1 VNSGFDRRQF
11 IKGAAA
17 FSAAGLLGSEQALAA
32 RRPQRRTPSRARA
45 ADLLI
50 VNGSVLTL
58 DRRFAVA
65 EAVALRGGTVL
76 ATGRTRDLRRL
87 ASSRTQVIDA
97 RGGTVMPGINDSHLH
112 FSGFGLSLPPA
123 NLPVD
128 TATIDELAAAV
139 RDAAAAAGPGES
151 WIRGGGWNEN
161 RIGRAPTRHDVDAVT
176 GEHPV
181 ILTSF
186 DYHAVAVNSKALR
199 LAGVTRDT
207 VPPPGGVIEKDAAGE
222 PTGVLR
228 EGAAGLVRR
237 IVPAFTQDE
246 VAASLVGG
254 LGYLHSIGI
263 TSITDPGIDA
273 GTLALM
279 RRLVREGRLPVRL
292 NVLLSAGASLDSARA
307 ALAAR
312 RPLRGVEE
320 RWLRVAGMKV
330 FADGIPTAAQT
341 AWLKQPYLDGR
352 NGALTVAGATPAE
365 QLATLESIIALAHRA
380 GMQIGTHATGDA
392 AIEAVVRAYLR
403 AMRAHRRRD
412 PRHYV
417 IHADLTPR
425 ATLRTMARN
434 GIGANMNASIKYL
447 LGRTLDGVIG
457 PERTDWQWPYRSAL
471 DAGVRVSTASDAP
484 VTPPDWRQG
493 VASAVLRRGQFGG
506 VAGAAERITLRE
518 AIRTYTSTPAWQD
531 RAETWKG
538 TLEPG
543 RAADLIVLDG
553 DLLESGAARA
563 TDHDVTTT
571 IVGGKVVH
579 ERRGSA
585 RAAAAQ
591 AGLGR
596 LGSADHG
603 RACLEAGGCCCT
615 LTREILAGN
624 V

>member
-1 VNSGFDRRQF
+1 M
-11 IKGAAA
+11 
-17 FSAAGLLGSEQALAA
+17 
-32 RRPQRRTPSRARA
+32 
-45 ADLLI
+45 
-50 VNGSVLTL
+50 
-58 DRRFAVA
+58 
-65 EAVALRGGTVL
+65 
-76 ATGRTRDLRRL
+76 ATR
-87 ASSRTQVIDA
+87 RTQVIDA

-139 RDAAAAAGPGES
+139 RDAASAAGPGES

-161 RIGRAPTRHDVDAVT
+161 RIGRAPTRHDLDAVS

-207 VPPPGGVIEKDAAGE
+207 VPPPGGVIEKDADGE

-237 IVPAFTQDE
+237 IVPAFTPKE
-246 VAASLVGG
+246 VSDSLVSG

-263 TSITDPGIDA
+263 TSLTDPGIDV

-307 ALAAR
+307 ALAAY
-312 RPLRGVEE
+312 RPLRGVDA
-320 RWLRVAGMKV
+320 RRLRVAGMKV

-352 NGALTVAGATPAE
+352 NGSLTVAGATPAE
-365 QLATLESIIALAHRA
+365 QLATLESIIRLAHRS

-392 AIEAVVRAYLR
+392 AIEAVVRAYVR

-425 ATLRTMARN
+425 ATLRTMAKH

-471 DAGVRVSTASDAP
+471 DAGVCVSTASDAP

-506 VAGAAERITLRE
+506 VAGTAERITLRE
-518 AIRTYTSTPAWQD
+518 AIRTCTSTPAWQD

-538 TLEPG
+538 TLQPG
-543 RAADLIVLDG
+543 RAADVIVLDG
-553 DLLESGAARA
+553 DLLKSGAAKA
-563 TDHDVTTT
+563 TDLDVTTT
-571 IVGGKVVH
+571 IVAGEVVH
-579 ERRGSA
+579 ERRGSR

-591 AGLGR
+591 AGLAR
-596 LGSADHG
+596 TAGSAAHG

>member
-1 VNSGFDRRQF
+1 MSNAFDRRQF

-17 FSAAGLLGSEQALAA
+17 FSAAGLLPAGQALAA
-32 RRPQRRTPSRARA
+32 GRGPRRRRERTAE
-45 ADLLI
+45 LLI

-58 DRRFAVA
+58 DRRFTVT
-65 EAVALRGGTVL
+65 EAVALSGGSVL

-87 ASSRTQVIDA
+87 ATRRTQVIDA

-128 TATIDELAAAV
+128 AATIEELVAAV
-139 RDAAAAAGPGES
+139 RGATSAAGPGGA

-161 RIGRAPTRHDVDAVT
+161 RIGRAPTRHDLDTVS

-186 DYHAVAVNSKALR
+186 DYHAVAVNTTALR

-207 VPPPGGVIEKDAAGE
+207 VAPPGAVIEKDAAGE

-237 IVPAFTQDE
+237 IVPAFTPAE
-246 VAASLVGG
+246 VSASLVTG

-263 TSITDPGIDA
+263 TSLTDPGIDA
-273 GTLALM
+273 ATLALM
-279 RRLVREGRLPVRL
+279 RGLVRERKLALRL

-307 ALAAR
+307 ALAAY
-312 RPLRGVEE
+312 RPLRGVDE
-320 RWLRVAGMKV
+320 RRLRVAGMKV

-352 NGALTVAGATPAE
+352 NGSLTVAGATPAE
-365 QLATLESIIALAHRA
+365 QVATLKAIIALAHNA

-392 AIEAVVRAYLR
+392 AIEAVVAGYVE

-425 ATLRTMARN
+425 ATLQTMARH
-434 GIGANMNASIKYL
+434 GIGANMNASVKYL

-471 DAGVRVSTASDAP
+471 DAGVRVSSASDAP

-506 VAGAAERITLRE
+506 VAGTAERITLRE

-531 RAETWKG
+531 RAERWKG

-543 RAADLIVLDG
+543 RAADVIVLDG
-553 DLLESGAARA
+553 DLLKEGAAKA
-563 TDHDVTTT
+563 TDLDVTAT
-571 IVGGKVVH
+571 IVAGEVVH

-585 RAAAAQ
+585 RAAVAS
-591 AGLGR
+591 AGRAR
-596 LGSADHG
+596 LGGTTAHS
-603 RACLEAGGCCCT
+603 RACLEVGGCCCT